1 MDKID
6 EFYMSIITPPELVDG
21 MTYDEFCDWVEIGK
35 KEYIEDAIV
44 EFRKYNLID
53 HVKIMKIILRNK
65 SYKNLDI

>member
-21 MTYDEFCDWVEIGK
+21 MDYDEFCDWVEIGT

-44 EFRKYNLID
+44 EFKKYNLID
-53 HVKIMKIILRNK
+53 HVKVMEIILRNK
-65 SYKNLDI
+65 SYKSLDI